1 MKILKSVFAVIF
13 FVVFVTATYG
23 EKKSDKSGSKSLQT
37 NNTSTNQTVK
47 TNKVKQNKK
56 IKPKVTFIELG
67 SVRCIPC
74 RMMQPI
80 MEDIKKEYKGQV
92 EVIFYDVWTEE
103 GRPYAMKYGI
113 RVIPTQIFLDSTGKE
128 YFRHEGYFPKEELVE
143 ILKTKGVK

>member
-1 MKILKSVFAVIF
+1 MRVLKILLITIIF
-13 FVVFVTATYG
+13 TSFLTTTYA
-23 EKKSDKSGSKSLQT
+23 EKKTSTKNKSI
-37 NNTSTNQTVK
+37 STNQTVK
-47 TNKVKQNKK
+47 SNNVKQNKK

-92 EVIFYDVWTEE
+92 EVIFYDVWTEQ

-128 YFRHEGYFPKEELVE
+128 YFRHEGYFPKEELVK
-143 ILKTKGVK
+143 ILKKKGVK